1 MIGAPRDEAPREHRD
16 PDDVDFQLR
25 DLVEHLAKGLVDHP
39 DDVQVEIV
47 HAGDGGEF
55 ELRVNSD
62 DIGHVIGKQG
72 NTVKSLRRVLGAAAS
87 RVDRRM
93 GLEIAD

>member
-1 MIGAPRDEAPREHRD
+1 VGPVDDSVAADRAAVIVRADRPPVRTDIEVIGAPRDEAPREHRD
-16 PDDVDFQLR
+16 PDDV
-25 DLVEHLAKGLVDHP
+25 
-39 DDVQVEIV
+39 
-47 HAGDGGEF
+47 EF
-55 ELRVNSD
+55 ELQVNPD